1 MQRPPVNYIVQI
13 SDSYLSELI
22 YYWLYYDKP
31 CSLLI
36 QAPKTEGV
44 TAVKL
49 VVDSDRSAEFLLRV
63 KDKTGA
69 RLYQAD
75 K

>member
-13 SDSYLSELI
+13 GDRYLSELV

-31 CSLLI
+31 YSLLI
-36 QAPKTEGV
+36 QAPRTEGV
-44 TAVKL
+44 TAVKI
-49 VVDSDRSAEFLLRV
+49 VIASDRAAEFLFRV
-63 KDKTGA
+63 KEKTGA
-69 RLYQAD
+69 RLYKAD

>member
-1 MQRPPVNYIVQI
+1 MQRPPINYIVQI
-13 SDSYLSELI
+13 GDRYLSELI

-36 QAPKTEGV
+36 QAPKTEEV
-44 TAVKL
+44 TAVKI
-49 VVDSDRSAEFLLRV
+49 VVDSDRAAEFLLRV
-63 KDKTGA
+63 KEKTGCK
-69 RLYQAD
+69 LFV

>member
-13 SDSYLSELI
+13 GDRYLSELL

-44 TAVKL
+44 TAVKI
-49 VVDSDRSAEFLLRV
+49 VVDSDRAAEFLLRV
-63 KDKTGA
+63 KDKTGCK
-69 RLYQAD
+69 LFI

>member
-1 MQRPPVNYIVQI
+1 MQRPPINYIVQI
-13 SDSYLSELI
+13 GDRYLSELL

-44 TAVKL
+44 TAVKI
-49 VVDSDRSAEFLLRV
+49 VVDSDRAAEFLLRV
-63 KDKTGA
+63 KDKTGCK
-69 RLYQAD
+69 LFI

>member
-13 SDSYLSELI
+13 GDRYLPELI

-36 QAPKTEGV
+36 QPPRTEGV
-44 TAVKL
+44 TAVK
-49 VVDSDRSAEFLLRV
+49 VVIDNDRAAEFLLRV
-63 KDKTGA
+63 KEKTGCK
-69 RLYQAD
+69 LFI

>member
-13 SDSYLSELI
+13 GDIYLSELI

-36 QAPKTEGV
+36 QAPKTKEV
-44 TAVKL
+44 TAVKI
-49 VVDSDRSAEFLLRV
+49 VVDSDKAAEFLWRV
-63 KDKTGA
+63 KEKTGA
-69 RLYQAD
+69 RLYQV
-75 K
+75 